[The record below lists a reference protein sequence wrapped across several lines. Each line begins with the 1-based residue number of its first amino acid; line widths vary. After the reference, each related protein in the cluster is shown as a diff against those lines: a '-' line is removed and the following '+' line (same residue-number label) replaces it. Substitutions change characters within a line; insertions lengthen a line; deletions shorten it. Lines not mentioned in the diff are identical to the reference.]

1 MNIVKRAAAIA
12 AIACAV
18 PLAGAVAPSTAKAA
32 TFPTQCKYPVATYA
46 RPGNFFT
53 VYHETLNAEVCF
65 NGQSVWAPWTN
76 HRFSAVPGWNGTEL
90 GRGTFYDPNRYGGSL
105 TVWSND
111 RDSVGFGPVT
121 FNEDTFLR
129 IWVTRTGQVYTYAGR

>member
-1 MNIVKRAAAIA
+1 MTTIRRTMIA
-12 AIACAV
+12 ALLCAV
-18 PLAGAVAPSTAKAA
+18 PFAGGIGTSSASAA
-32 TFPTQCKYPVATYA
+32 TFPTRCVYPAATYA

-65 NGQSVWAPWTN
+65 NGQSVWAVWTN
-76 HRFSAVPGWNGTEL
+76 HRFSAVPGWNDTEL
-90 GRGTFYDPNRYGGSL
+90 GRGTFYDPNAYGGSL

-111 RDSVGFGPVT
+111 RDSFGWGPVS

-129 IWVTRTGQVYTYAGR
+129 IWVTAQGVQHTYAGR